1 MAKKSKSLVC
11 EHLEK
16 VSGQL
21 LEDFTPLI
29 SGYVKG
35 RKGVYAL
42 YSGDKLY
49 YVGLAS
55 NMKNRLKAHLNDRHK
70 GKWDKFSVYL
80 ARDDEHL
87 RELEALV
94 IRIAAPKG
102 NTIKGK
108 FANSTNIKPRLT
120 EDIKEYYEQEMVSIL
135 GGKKKKKPATTA
147 PDSKEHK
154 TQLGPYITKRFNIR
168 ADYKGYIYSAKVH
181 KDGTIVYEGK
191 KYNSPSLAGIA
202 VNKKKTVNGWKF
214 WKYRDDNGE
223 WVYIDELRKGNKRT
237 GKGKQ
242 NSKKTY
248 QREATLAPYVN
259 SRFTI
264 KAKYKGDEYRATV
277 RKNGKINYRG
287 DIYNSPSLAGIA
299 VLGRRP
305 CDGWRFWKYRNE
317 DGEWVILDELRNP
330 SKKKTVKKGNSNKSS
345 KREATLAP
353 YVKSRFTIKA
363 KYKGQ
368 EYKATVR
375 KDGTINYN
383 GEIFTSPSYAGKA
396 IVGRAVQGPMFWK
409 YRNDQGE
416 WVPLAELIG
425 K

>member
-1 MAKKSKSLVC
+1 MAKKSQSLVC
-11 EHLEK
+11 EHLEN

-42 YSGDKLY
+42 YNGDKLY

-80 ARDDEHL
+80 AHDDEHL

-108 FANSTNIKPRLT
+108 FSDSTNIKPRLT
-120 EDIKEYYEQEMVSIL
+120 KDIKEYYEQEMVIIL
-135 GGKKKKKPATTA
+135 GGKKKKKPATSKSA
-147 PDSKEHK
+147 DKEHK
-154 TQLGPYITKRFNIR
+154 TQLSPYITKRFTIR
-168 ADYKGYIYSAKVH
+168 AEYKGYTYEAKVH
-181 KDGTIVYEGK
+181 KDGTIVYDGK

-214 WKYRDDNGE
+214 WKYRNDDGE
-223 WVYIDELRKGNKRT
+223 WMYIDELRQGKKPARKGTQKTR
-237 GKGKQ
+237 
-242 NSKKTY
+242 KTY

-264 KAKYKGDEYRATV
+264 KA
-277 RKNGKINYRG
+277 
-287 DIYNSPSLAGIA
+287 
-299 VLGRRP
+299 
-305 CDGWRFWKYRNE
+305 F
-317 DGEWVILDELRNP
+317 
-330 SKKKTVKKGNSNKSS
+330 
-345 KREATLAP
+345 
-353 YVKSRFTIKA
+353 
-363 KYKGQ
+363 YKGQ
-368 EYKATVR
+368 QYKATVR
-375 KDGTINYN
+375 KDGKISYN
-383 GEIFTSPSYAGKA
+383 GELFTSPSYAGQA
-396 IVGRAVQGPMFWK
+396 ITGRAVQGPMFWK
-409 YRNDQGE
+409 YRNNQGE
-416 WVPLAELIG
+416 WVPLKELIN